1 MIRKNVQVYIVSS
14 NDRKLLMLKRTE
26 IKSGYW
32 QPVCGGIENGE
43 SAYEAAIR
51 EVNEETGITN
61 YERIEHL
68 PFQFEYQEPKDG
80 VQMDMEDCCYLMI
93 IKSQCE
99 INLSIEHEKYEW
111 IDMEYVSKLTDWM
124 PIVSVCEYLTREYS
138 AIDDQINN

>member
-14 NDRKLLMLKRTE
+14 NEHKLLMLKRTE
-26 IKSGYW
+26 IKAGYW

-68 PFQFEYQEPKDG
+68 PFRFEYQEPKDG
-80 VQMDMEDCCYLMI
+80 VQMDMEDCCYLMVI
-93 IKSQCE
+93 ESQCE
-99 INLSIEHEKYEW
+99 IKLSIEHEKYEW
-111 IDMEYVSKLTDWM
+111 IDMDDVSKLTDWM
-124 PIVSVCEYLTREYS
+124 PIVSVCDYLTRTYS
-138 AIDDQINN
+138 F

>member
-51 EVNEETGITN
+51 EVNEETGIAN

-68 PFQFEYQEPKDG
+68 PFHFEYQEPKDG
-80 VQMDMEDCCYLMI
+80 VQMDMEDCCYLMV

-99 INLSIEHEKYEW
+99 IKLSIEHEKYEW
-111 IDMEYVSKLTDWM
+111 IDMEDVSKLTDWM
-124 PIVSVCEYLTREYS
+124 PIVSVCDYLTRMVRTLDEF
-138 AIDDQINN
+138 AF

>member
-14 NDRKLLMLKRTE
+14 TDHKLLMLKRTE

-68 PFQFEYQEPKDG
+68 PFHFEYQEPKDG
-80 VQMDMEDCCYLMI
+80 IQMDMEDCCYLMVI
-93 IKSQCE
+93 NSQCE

-124 PIVSVCEYLTREYS
+124 PIVSVCDYLTREYS
-138 AIDDQINN
+138 A